1 MELEEGIKR
10 IKGTVEVEIQGFFT
24 ERFINLCK
32 INNIKIWNVKN
43 IVNGIVR
50 FSITLKDFKKLK
62 PISKKTKCKIKVI
75 SKKGLYFKFFKYRKR
90 RLAFLLVLI
99 FILISIISTTFV
111 WNIDISGNTYV
122 SQEQIYSAL
131 KESGL
136 YVGRSKIGLK
146 TKKIINSL
154 RVNLSDIAWAGI
166 EIDGTH
172 VHVKVV
178 EKTKLP
184 DSAIS
189 ENSIGDIIS
198 NKSGVIEK
206 ITVENGTSILN
217 VGEYVEEGRILI
229 EGKIYSEFL
238 ETKDVTAK
246 GTVLLK
252 TQYEYKN
259 EYDYNVQEKEYTGKN
274 KYSIGIGI
282 NGKENYINY
291 LDKSI
296 NYDIIKSSKDINL
309 FGNNISFILYR
320 FDIYNLKDIV
330 LTKDEILEKAN
341 KDCEDYINSEVLPS
355 TKNGK
360 VLDKNLVIEYEDE
373 NKISIRFEINV
384 LEEVGYFRER
394 T

>member
-1 MELEEGIKR
+1 MELEDGIKR
-10 IKGTVEVEIQGFFT
+10 INGTVEVEIQGFFT

-32 INNIKIWNVKN
+32 INNIKIWNIKN

-50 FSITLKDFKKLK
+50 FNIALKDFKKLK
-62 PISKKTKCKIKVI
+62 VIARKTKCNIKII

-90 RLAFLLVLI
+90 RLAFLLILV
-99 FILISIISTTFV
+99 FILISIVSTTFI
-111 WNIDISGNTYV
+111 WDIDISGNTYI
-122 SQEQIYSAL
+122 SQEKIYDAL

-136 YVGRSKIGLK
+136 YVGKNKIGIK

-172 VHVKVV
+172 AHVKIV

-184 DSAIS
+184 DSAIN
-189 ENSIGDIIS
+189 ENSIGDIIA
-198 NKSGVIEK
+198 NKSGIIEK

-246 GTVLLK
+246 GTVMLK

-259 EYDYNVQEKEYTGKN
+259 QYYYNVQEKEYTGKS

-282 NGKENYINY
+282 NDKENYINY
-291 LDKSI
+291 LDKSL
-296 NYDIIKSSKDINL
+296 NYDIIKNSKDINL

-320 FDIYNLKDIV
+320 FDIYNLKDKL
-330 LTKDEILEKAN
+330 LTKYQILERANIDCENYIKDEILPN
-341 KDCEDYINSEVLPS
+341 
-355 TKNGK
+355 TKNGEL
-360 VLDKNLVIEYEDE
+360 LDKNLVIEQEDN
-373 NKISIRFEINV
+373 NKINIKFEINI